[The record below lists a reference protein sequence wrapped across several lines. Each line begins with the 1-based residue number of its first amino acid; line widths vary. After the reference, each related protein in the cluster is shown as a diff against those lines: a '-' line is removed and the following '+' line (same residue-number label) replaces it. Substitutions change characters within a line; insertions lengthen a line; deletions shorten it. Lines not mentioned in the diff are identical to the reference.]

1 MLHTSARGRREVRM
15 EEARPSPGPKA
26 PFWVRRGV
34 TALAVVGLG
43 ALGFS
48 ACSAINKVRNA
59 VHDVRGNKAI
69 IDGFNSRLSN
79 APTTFEAVYT
89 TTGSAPATVTYAAQV
104 PKDVAFTLTPT
115 GGAAETTPAHL
126 VQNASGEYACD
137 QTSGQWS
144 CDKID
149 GIAASSQ
156 NALIDFYT
164 RAHWTKFLSGF
175 ALAAGLAGDKVSTST
190 MSLNGFSMNCIDLTA
205 PGVSGKSTVC
215 TTSQGVL
222 GYVGVAG
229 DSTNF
234 EITKYSSSPPASL
247 FQLPAGAKITTVTV
261 PTTTTTPQG

>member
-1 MLHTSARGRREVRM
+1 M
-15 EEARPSPGPKA
+15 EDARPFSRPKTA
-26 PFWVRRGV
+26 PRLARRGM
-34 TALAVVGLG
+34 TAVAVV
-43 ALGFS
+43 ALGVFGLS
-48 ACSAINKVRNA
+48 ACSTIDKIKSA
-59 VHDVRGNKAI
+59 VHDVRGNKAV
-69 IDGFNSRLSN
+69 IDGFNSKLSN
-79 APTTFEAVYT
+79 APSTFEAVYT

-104 PKDVAFTLTPT
+104 PKDVAFTLAPT
-115 GGAAETTPAHL
+115 GGSGDTTPAHL

-137 QTSGQWS
+137 QTSGQWNCS
-144 CDKID
+144 KID

-156 NALIDFYT
+156 NAIIDFYT
-164 RAHWTKFLSGF
+164 PAHWTKFLSGF
-175 ALAAGLAGDKVSTST
+175 ALAAGLAGDKVTTST

-205 PGVSGKSTVC
+205 PGVSGKSTIC

-261 PTTTTTPQG
+261 PTTTPQG